1 MSLNDRSEITESMKQ
16 TGLSLPMEFKMYN
29 SPIGRTESGVQIS
42 SVTFGKPLVLRG
54 VFQRYTFVFYSFNTK
69 GKNITIVKFFNGKHM
84 EKSVVFNKE
93 KKGITTIKTYLM
105 RGTDVQFDIEP
116 REGELYLSIKE
127 FSFKHTTYK
136 KVWEGNLM
144 NRLEWG
150 LTLREMNKNERLSEQ
165 KRLSERDEND

>member
-1 MSLNDRSEITESMKQ
+1 MSLNDQSEITESMKH

-54 VFQRYTFVFYSFNTK
+54 AFQRYTFIFYSFNTK
-69 GKNITIVKFFNGKHM
+69 GKNITIVKFFSGKYL

-93 KKGITTIKTYLM
+93 KKGITTIKTHLT
-105 RGTDVQFDIEP
+105 REVTIQFDIEP
-116 REGELYLSIKE
+116 RGGELYLSIKK
-127 FSFKHTTYK
+127 SSLKYTTSK

-144 NRLEWG
+144 NGLEWG
-150 LTLREMNKNERLSEQ
+150 LTLREMNKNERLSE
-165 KRLSERDEND
+165 RDEND